1 MISPADFTDGAD
13 FFILKAFVKNVV
25 RCLGNDKWIDAVIYL
40 IFQLISQIYEDFL
53 LMRIILKEH

>member
-25 RCLGNDKWIDAVIYL
+25 RCLGNYKWIDAVIYL
-40 IFQLISQIYEDFL
+40 IFQLISQIYEDF
-53 LMRIILKEH
+53 